1 MPMREA
7 ARAACVSR
15 AFLRSWRGRP
25 NLIFNEDMIGLKPSA
40 CRVNFC
46 REIDTILRNHSG
58 IGVKIFK
65 LVCRR
70 ICEVDD
76 TSRYLDSWLQVAV
89 KPGIEE
95 LTVEQCYR
103 VDMKHNV
110 PCTLLTDGV
119 QNSIR
124 YLQLSC
130 CAFHPTPELGPFRNL
145 KSLLLRSV
153 HILDNELEGF
163 LSNSHALEKLDL
175 NGCEK
180 ITCLKIPSILL
191 QLHSLKVSC
200 CLKLRVIESK
210 ARNLSCFISLKEGV

>member
-1 MPMREA
+1 M
-7 ARAACVSR
+7 
-15 AFLRSWRGRP
+15 AFY
-25 NLIFNEDMIGLKPSA
+25 DA
-40 CRVNFC
+40 YQ
-46 REIDTILRNHSG
+46 
-58 IGVKIFK
+58 
-65 LVCRR
+65 
-70 ICEVDD
+70 
-76 TSRYLDSWLQVAV
+76 YLDSWLQVAV

-95 LTVEQCYR
+95 LTIELCYR

-130 CAFHPTPELGPFRNL
+130 CGFHPTPELGPLRNL
-145 KSLLLRSV
+145 KSLLLPSV
-153 HILDNELEGF
+153 HILDNELECS

-175 NGCEK
+175 NGCDK

-191 QLHSLKVSC
+191 QLDSLKVSC

-210 ARNLSCFISLKEGV
+210 ARNLSCFILK